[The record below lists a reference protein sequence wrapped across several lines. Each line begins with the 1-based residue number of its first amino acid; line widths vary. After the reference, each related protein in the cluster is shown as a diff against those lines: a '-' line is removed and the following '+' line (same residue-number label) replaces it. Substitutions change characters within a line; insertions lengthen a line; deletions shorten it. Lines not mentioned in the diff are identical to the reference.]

1 MRSPRGGGPLDPGP
15 SVTIELEAAD
25 SPVSAVLVEELEAHL
40 EARYPSSS
48 RHGLTVERLV
58 AEGVDFFVV
67 RVDGDAVGC
76 GGILFVDDADGRYG
90 ELKRMFVRPESRGLG
105 LGRARLER
113 LVEQARSREISLV
126 RLETGIH
133 QSAAIG
139 LYEAEGFRPIAP
151 FGPYR
156 DEQLTRCY
164 ELRLR

>member
-1 MRSPRGGGPLDPGP
+1 MIPVQRRNTVQVDVGGVESGGDSLLDLEDEPSPEVPAGPVGQEDHGP
-15 SVTIELEAAD
+15 
-25 SPVSAVLVEELEAHL
+25 
-40 EARYPSSS
+40 
-48 RHGLTVERLV
+48 TVERLV

-76 GGILFVDDADGRYG
+76 GGILFVDDAYGRYG

-105 LGRARLER
+105 LGRALLER
-113 LVEQARSREISLV
+113 LVEQARSRDISIV

-133 QSAAIG
+133 QGAAIG

-156 DEQLTRCY
+156 DDPLTRCY